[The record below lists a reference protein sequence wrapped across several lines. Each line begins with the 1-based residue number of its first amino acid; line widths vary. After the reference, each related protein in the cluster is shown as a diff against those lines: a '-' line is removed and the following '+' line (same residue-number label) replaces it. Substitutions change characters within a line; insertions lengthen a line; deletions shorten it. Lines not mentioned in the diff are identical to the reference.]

1 MGGGYL
7 LRTMGETSD
16 SVFDIHQADARNLKS
31 ELEKWFESTD
41 GVVDAIITSPPYADM
56 QDYGD
61 QEGQIGEQLYE
72 DFLEDLRTIF
82 KQCYDVASAES
93 TLWIVTDTFRRNNR
107 IVRPPFDI
115 ADELENLEK
124 RRLCPDEDCNGRLQR
139 DRGTG
144 ILHCDI
150 CGEEVNPLDES
161 WQLKD
166 HLIWNKQRT
175 RPWRKKG
182 QLRNIYEHISMY
194 AKTDDYKYNADS
206 IRIQDT
212 DEFGRWW
219 VNYPERY
226 HPKGKLPENIW
237 EFPIPKQ
244 GEWGPKLNYHPS
256 PFPEPLV
263 ERIIKLATDPG
274 DVVLDPF
281 AGVGSTL
288 AVAKRLSRRPIGFEL
303 NEDFIE
309 HYHKHVLPAI
319 EEQETEQ
326 QTEQQTLFDEEG
338 GHNLEYLIW
347 TLRIHKYAF
356 RLQRELVSNE
366 EIDIQRKDLSSVL
379 AVTDPETIGIDTK
392 PQTQLC
398 YLGSDKVRNLN
409 DIFDQAAENLISAN
423 RGSGDYYEV
432 DFELNAYPVE
442 DWFEETAS
450 QVLDLSSINPL
461 YAYPDGVHHW
471 YQTEL
476 TFDQWRSM
484 IENGEWKRYQS
495 THWVPLVSNLG
506 IQVENPQQEVDEI
519 DGKQTVLGNFDE
531 TN

>member
-1 MGGGYL
+1 
-7 LRTMGETSD
+7 MGETPD

-31 ELEKWFESTD
+31 ELEKWFDTTD
-41 GVVDAIITSPPYADM
+41 DLVDVIITSPPYADM

-61 QEGQIGEQLYE
+61 QEGQIGEQVYE
-72 DFLEDLRTIF
+72 DFLEDLRTVF
-82 KQCYDVASAES
+82 KQCYDVASDES
-93 TLWIVTDTFRRNNR
+93 TLWVITDTYRRNNR

-115 ADELENLEK
+115 ADELENLENHWF
-124 RRLCPDEDCNGRLQR
+124 CPDEDCSGRLQR

-150 CGEEVNPLDES
+150 CSEEINPLNES

-194 AKTDDYKYNADS
+194 AKTDEYKYNADS

-212 DEFGRWW
+212 EEFGRWW

-256 PFPEPLV
+256 PFPESLV

-274 DVVLDPF
+274 DIVLDPF
-281 AGVGSTL
+281 AGVGPTL
-288 AVAKRLSRRPIGFEL
+288 AVAKRLDRCPIGFEL
-303 NEDFIE
+303 NKEFID
-309 HYHKHVLPAI
+309 HYHNHVLPSVGK
-319 EEQETEQ
+319 QK
-326 QTEQQTLFDEEG
+326 TEQQTLVNEDSG
-338 GHNLEYLIW
+338 RNLEYMIW
-347 TLRIHKYAF
+347 TLRVHKYAF
-356 RLQRELVSNE
+356 RLQRELIRNE
-366 EIDIQRKDLSSVL
+366 EINIGLKDLNSIL
-379 AVTDPETIGIDTK
+379 AVTDPDTIRTDTK
-392 PQTQLC
+392 PQTQLY
-398 YLGSDKVRNLN
+398 YLGTDKVRDLN
-409 DIFDQAAENLISAN
+409 DIFDQAAENLISTN

-442 DWFEETAS
+442 DWFEEIAS
-450 QVLDLSSINPL
+450 QVLDISSIDPI
-461 YAYPDGVHHW
+461 YIYPGGVHHW

-476 TFDQWRSM
+476 AFDQWKSM
-484 IENGEWKRYQS
+484 SENGEWKRYQS
-495 THWVPLVSNLG
+495 TYWVPLVSNLA
-506 IQVENPQQEVDEI
+506 IQVENPQRELDKVEGI
-519 DGKQTVLGNFDE
+519 QTILGSFDKNE
-531 TN
+531 

>member
-1 MGGGYL
+1 
-7 LRTMGETSD
+7 MGETPD

-31 ELEKWFESTD
+31 ELEKWFEPSEVMIDT
-41 GVVDAIITSPPYADM
+41 IITSPPYVDM

-72 DFLEDLRTIF
+72 DFLEDLRVIF
-82 KQCYDVASAES
+82 KQCYDVASDES

-107 IVRPPFDI
+107 IVRFPFDI
-115 ADELENLEK
+115 ADELENLEN
-124 RRLCPDEDCNGRLQR
+124 RRLCPEESCNGRLQR

-150 CGEEVNPLDES
+150 CGEQVNPLDES

-166 HLIWNKQRT
+166 HLIWDKQRT

-194 AKTDDYKYNADS
+194 AKTGDYKYNADS

-237 EFPIPKQ
+237 DFPIPKQ

-263 ERIIKLATDPG
+263 KRIIKLATDPG
-274 DVVLDPF
+274 DIVLDPF

-288 AVAKRLSRRPIGFEL
+288 AVAERLDRRPIGFEL
-303 NEDFIE
+303 NEEFIE
-309 HYHKHVLPAI
+309 HYHNHVLPSVGK
-319 EEQETEQ
+319 QK
-326 QTEQQTLFDEEG
+326 TEQQTLVDEDS

-356 RLQRELVSNE
+356 RLQRELISNE
-366 EIDIQRKDLSSVL
+366 EIGIQREDLNSVL
-379 AVTDPETIGIDTK
+379 AVTDRETIGSDNR
-392 PQTQLC
+392 PQTQLY
-398 YLGSDKVRNLN
+398 YLGTDKVRNLK
-409 DIFDQAAENLISAN
+409 DTFDQAVENLISVN

-432 DFELNAYPVE
+432 DFELYAYPVE

-450 QVLDLSSINPL
+450 QVLDLSSIDHL
-461 YAYPDGVHHW
+461 YVYPDGVHHW
-471 YQTEL
+471 HQNEL
-476 TFDQWRSM
+476 TFDQWESM
-484 IENGEWKRYQS
+484 VAGSEWKRYQNN
-495 THWVPLVSNLG
+495 HWAPLLSNLA
-506 IQVENPQQEVDEI
+506 IQVENLQQEVDKM
-519 DGKQTVLGNFDE
+519 DQNQTALGKFNE

>member
-1 MGGGYL
+1 MGGDYL

-16 SVFDIHQADARNLKS
+16 SVFNIHQVDARNIKS
-31 ELEKWFESTD
+31 ELEKWFETTD
-41 GVVDAIITSPPYADM
+41 SLVDAIITSPPYADM

-61 QEGQIGEQLYE
+61 QEEQIGEQVYE
-72 DFLEDLRTIF
+72 DFLDDLRTVF
-82 KQCYDVASAES
+82 KQCYDVASDES
-93 TLWIVTDTFRRNNR
+93 TLWIITDTYRRNSR

-115 ADELENLEK
+115 ADELENLENHWH
-124 RRLCPDEDCNGRLQR
+124 CPDEDCNGRLQR
-139 DRGTG
+139 DRGTAL
-144 ILHCDI
+144 LHCDI
-150 CGEEVNPLDES
+150 CGKEVNPLNES

-194 AKTDDYKYNADS
+194 AKTNDYKYNADS

-212 DEFGRWW
+212 EKFGRWW

-226 HPKGKLPENIW
+226 RPKGKLPENIW
-237 EFPIPKQ
+237 GFPIPKQ

-256 PFPEPLV
+256 PFPEGLV

-274 DVVLDPF
+274 DIILDPF

-288 AVAKRLSRRPIGFEL
+288 AVAKRLGRKPIGFEL

-309 HYHKHVLPAI
+309 HYHEYVLPSI
-319 EEQETEQ
+319 EEQEAK
-326 QTEQQTLFDEEG
+326 QQTLFDEDS

-347 TLRIHKYAF
+347 TLRIHKYAL
-356 RLQRELVSNE
+356 RLQRELVRNE
-366 EIDIQRKDLSSVL
+366 EIDIDREDLNSIL
-379 AVTDPETIGIDTK
+379 AVTNPETIGTDTK
-392 PQTQLC
+392 PKTQLY
-398 YLGSDKVRNLN
+398 YLGTDKVRNLT
-409 DIFDQAAENLISAN
+409 DTFDQAEENLLSAN

-432 DFELNAYPVE
+432 DFNLSAYPVE
-442 DWFEETAS
+442 DWFEEIAP
-450 QVLDLSSINPL
+450 QVLDLSLIDPL
-461 YAYPDGVHHW
+461 YVYPDGVHHW

-476 TFDQWRSM
+476 IFNRWKSM
-484 IENGEWKRYQS
+484 IANGEWKRYQS
-495 THWVPLVSNLG
+495 TYWVPLTSNLG
-506 IQVENPQQEVDEI
+506 IQVQNPQQEVNKI

-531 TN
+531 NN